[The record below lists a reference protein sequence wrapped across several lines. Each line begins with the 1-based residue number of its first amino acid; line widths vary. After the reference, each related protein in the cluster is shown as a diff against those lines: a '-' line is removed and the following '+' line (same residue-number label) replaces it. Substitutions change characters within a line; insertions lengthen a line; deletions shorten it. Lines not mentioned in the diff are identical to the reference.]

1 MTRTEVEIALAVI
14 AFQEDEGYETF
25 KEVFYEGWTA
35 DIVSTRGRDTIVT
48 EAKLSRSIAV
58 VTQATRWKGYA
69 TQIYVAVPKRK
80 QGDSYEWDRALH
92 LAGIGEFTV
101 DDEGEVIRARSPLR
115 WRVDGLGIRA
125 VLKIQHKTFAEA
137 GNAKSER
144 WSPFKEQA
152 RALLAAVKAK
162 PGITLQEFTRG
173 DDYASASLRRNIK
186 RGAIKGLV
194 VRSGKVYEEGFN
206 RHKFK
211 Q

>member
-1 MTRTEVEIALAVI
+1 MKRTEVQIALAVI

-25 KEVFYEGWTA
+25 KEVFYEGGTA
-35 DIVSTRGRDTIVT
+35 DIVSTRGPDTIVT

-58 VTQATRWKGYA
+58 ITQATRWKGHA
-69 TQIYVAVPKRK
+69 NQIYVAVPKRK

-101 DDEGEVIRARSPLR
+101 DDEGEVVRARSPLR

-125 VLKIQHKTFAEA
+125 VLKIQHKDFADA
-137 GNAKSER
+137 GNATGSR
-144 WSPFKEQA
+144 YSPFQEIA
-152 RALLAAVKAK
+152 RDLRAAVEANQ
-162 PGITLQEFTRG
+162 GISLIEFTG
-173 DDYASASLRRNIK
+173 DAFKAESLRRSIK

-194 VRSGKVYEEGFN
+194 VRSGKVFQEGFD